1 MPRIHPS
8 RSAAALLAA
17 PLVLAV
23 AACGTAR
30 EPAPVNGAPPKVIGG
45 GGLEGSCDAKAAQ
58 EYVGQ
63 VLDEALG
70 ERIKTA
76 TAARGVRVIRPGM
89 AVTMDY
95 RADRLNIEIDD
106 DNRIVKVHCG

>member
-8 RSAAALLAA
+8 RSTAALLAV
-17 PLVLAV
+17 PLVLAL
-23 AACGTAR
+23 AACSAAR
-30 EPAPVNGAPPKVIGG
+30 EPAPVNGAPPRIREGTR
-45 GGLEGSCDAKAAQ
+45 LEGSCDAKAAQ

-70 ERIKTA
+70 ERVKAA
-76 TAARGVRVIRPGM
+76 TGARGVRVIRPGM

-106 DNRIVKVHCG
+106 DNRIVRVHCG

>member
-1 MPRIHPS
+1 MSRIHPS
-8 RSAAALLAA
+8 RSAAALLAT
-17 PLVLAV
+17 PLVLAL
-23 AACGTAR
+23 AACGVAR
-30 EPAPVNGAPPKVIGG
+30 EPAPVNGAPPRISEGTR
-45 GGLEGSCDAKAAQ
+45 LEGSCDAKAAQ

-70 ERIKTA
+70 ERIKAA

-106 DNRIVKVHCG
+106 DNRIVRIHCG